1 MKAATALL
9 IALLLFVSCSTA
21 RKATEKQETRQ
32 ELTANVEKKAGSNET
47 TAATFDQA
55 ILEQVL
61 QRINITCSFE
71 RWDYASEPAGEPAD
85 SLPASIPTEARSKEI
100 QDDKP
105 PNAGRPTSYTKG
117 SVNINAEG
125 SQNRATQTT
134 AGAQVNK
141 NDSTST
147 AASVEK
153 KDDRKAETKGEQKPK
168 SYAGLYVLLLIIAGA
183 ALYFFGQH
191 ISRKP

>member
-1 MKAATALL
+1 MRAATALL
-9 IALLLFVSCSTA
+9 IALLLIFASCSTA
-21 RKATEKQETRQ
+21 RKATEKQEARQ
-32 ELTANVEKKAGSNET
+32 ELTANVEKTTGSNET

-55 ILEQVL
+55 ILEQIL
-61 QRINITCSFE
+61 QRINITYDFE
-71 RWDYASEPAGEPAD
+71 RWNYGASPDQTPAD
-85 SLPASIPTEARSKEI
+85 SLPASSQTVAQKEA
-100 QDDKP
+100 QGDKP
-105 PNAGRPTSYTKG
+105 PNVRPTSYTKG

-147 AASVEK
+147 AADVEK
-153 KDDRKAETKGEQKPK
+153 KDDRKAEKKGEQTPK
-168 SYAGLYVLLLIIAGA
+168 SYGGLLVLFLLSVVA

-191 ISRKP
+191 ITKKQ